1 MRNKMERSWETLY
14 EKYPD
19 FFEKVG
25 CDPRQSCMSWGIEC
39 GIGWYDLISALLY
52 RIKQHEKHIKTR
64 NDWSVK
70 ESGEPFEKYKDYYP
84 VILEQVKE
92 KFGGL
97 RFYYMGGDDHVA
109 GLVDMAEE
117 MSYKICERCGNP
129 GKPNKVGWIRTLCD
143 KCEEERNAG
152 TII

>member
-70 ESGEPFEKYKDYYP
+70 ESGEPCEKYKDYYP

-97 RFYYMGGDDHVA
+97 RFYYIGGDDHIA

-117 MSYKICERCGNP
+117 MSYKICEQCGNA
-129 GKPNKVGWIRTLCD
+129 GKPNKGGWIITLCD
-143 KCEEERNAG
+143 KCREERNG
-152 TII
+152 NI